1 MVLGGCFLYLP
12 VINLSIFWLL
22 MGIGPKW
29 KKKKKNPTT
38 TKNINQQKI
47 TFCSP
52 AKTTSS
58 APCKS
63 HMTKSHD
70 THAHDWW
77 KGKWKGEGS
86 HGKYKTLKKII
97 QTWNVLRP
105 KSTNRNTNNKKKT
118 NYKHKYFSITL
129 DTVSVDP

>member
-1 MVLGGCFLYLP
+1 MAHKSLWYWVG
-12 VINLSIFWLL
+12 VSSIFPSLTCLFSLL
-22 MGIGPKW
+22 MGIRPKV
-29 KKKKKNPTT
+29 KRKE
-38 TKNINQQKI
+38 TKQNKIKSTKI

-77 KGKWKGEGS
+77 KGKWKGGGVTWKIQNIKKNYTNMERVKTK
-86 HGKYKTLKKII
+86 KYK
-97 QTWNVLRP
+97 Q
-105 KSTNRNTNNKKKT
+105 
-118 NYKHKYFSITL
+118 KHKQQKENKL
-129 DTVSVDP
+129 